1 MQRQPAPGDRSTLLA
16 YLFWIFGFIGL
27 HRFYLGRPISWR
39 HLGPNN
45 GPFAGRLA
53 HRPLS
58 HSVQWSRM
66 PPNGIPPK
74 PQTTTLAWVLLVLL
88 GIFGAHRF
96 YQGKILSGFLYLFT
110 LGVFGLGIIYD
121 LFTLNEQIAE
131 ANTRPSGRDHAPEDK
146 LAQTCLLTLGS

>member
-53 HRPLS
+53 NRPLS
-58 HSVQWSRM
+58 HSCNGRGCLRTVSRQ
-66 PPNGIPPK
+66 N
-74 PQTTTLAWVLLVLL
+74 
-88 GIFGAHRF
+88 HRL
-96 YQGKILSGFLYLFT
+96 QL
-110 LGVFGLGIIYD
+110 
-121 LFTLNEQIAE
+121 
-131 ANTRPSGRDHAPEDK
+131 
-146 LAQTCLLTLGS
+146 

>member
-1 MQRQPAPGDRSTLLA
+1 MACIDFISDGLSAGAIWALTMGLLLVGWLIDLFLIPAMVEDASERYPA
-16 YLFWIFGFIGL
+16 
-27 HRFYLGRPISWR
+27 
-39 HLGPNN
+39 
-45 GPFAGRLA
+45 
-53 HRPLS
+53 
-58 HSVQWSRM
+58 
-66 PPNGIPPK
+66 K
-74 PQTTTLAWVLLVLL
+74 TTDYNLAWVLLVLL